1 MSKTVKHY
9 GRPGADG
16 KLQAGSFMAALN
28 ELLRRRVPVVLTVD
42 EFKETRSSQANRY
55 YWGVV
60 VELTYH
66 ALRASGIEITR
77 EGTHELLKFRFL
89 KEDKPFGAPGEFIT
103 IVRSTTELER
113 DEFAAYI
120 ERCKQFAAEY
130 LNLNIPDPG
139 EQVEMDMGQAA

>member
-1 MSKTVKHY
+1 MRSMKHY
-9 GRPGADG
+9 GHAGRDG
-16 KLQAGSFMAALN
+16 KLIAGSFVAALN
-28 ELLRRRVPVVLTVD
+28 DLLRRRVPVVLTVE
-42 EFKETRSSQANRY
+42 EFKDKRSSQANRY

-60 VELTYH
+60 VELIH
-66 ALRASGIEITR
+66 RALKESGIDASR

-89 KEDKPFGAPGEFIT
+89 KEDHPIGKDGEFIT
-103 IVRSTTELER
+103 TVKSTTELER

-139 EQVEMDMGQAA
+139 EQVSMDMDQAA